1 MSILM
6 QALASK
12 QDRHA
17 SGDGEVKNAIYLP
30 ICMEYDLNG
39 ARENGG
45 KISGNVPS
53 GATQMLRKATLWPED
68 AQRGRL
74 GVGALS
80 DRSL

>member
-1 MSILM
+1 
-6 QALASK
+6 
-12 QDRHA
+12 
-17 SGDGEVKNAIYLP
+17 VKNAIYLP

-53 GATQMLRKATLWPED
+53 GATQTLRKTTLWPED

-80 DRSL
+80 DRSTLKVL